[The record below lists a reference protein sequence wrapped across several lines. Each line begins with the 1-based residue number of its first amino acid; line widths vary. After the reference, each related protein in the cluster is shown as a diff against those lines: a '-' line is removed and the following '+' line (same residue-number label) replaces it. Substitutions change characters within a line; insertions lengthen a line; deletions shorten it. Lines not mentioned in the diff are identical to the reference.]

1 MTLNCLAHL
10 LFTIMSKSHESLSD
24 LVEKSAKKVAR
35 SQAERHEDEH
45 NWRCGYSNL
54 HEGAL
59 GDYPNE

>member
-1 MTLNCLAHL
+1 
-10 LFTIMSKSHESLSD
+10 MSKSHESLSD